1 MKKIVRIAGIIVIV
15 TVFVSLKKC
24 FNFDFNFSGIFKS
37 QPVVIDKTANVV
49 TEVRRMAE
57 LTAATY
63 YEENVIIRKRTREAT
78 VFGMKVSDV
87 EDELVILAKGK
98 VRIGFDLSK
107 IQEKDI
113 VVDSVSISLTL
124 PPIRILDVI
133 TNPSGFETYEES
145 GDWSHEE
152 VTQYKNEVRSVIE
165 ENAMESGILEFAE
178 KAGKERLTVFMQ
190 ALGFKRV
197 TILLS
202 K

>member
-1 MKKIVRIAGIIVIV
+1 MKNIIKIVVITVIVIAV
-15 TVFVSLKKC
+15 VSFMKS
-24 FNFDFNFSGIFKS
+24 FDFDFSNIFKS

-49 TEVRRMAE
+49 TEVRRLAE

-63 YEENVIIRKRTREAT
+63 YEENVIVRKRTREAT

-107 IQEKDI
+107 MQEKDI
-113 VVDSVSISLTL
+113 VADSVSISLKL

-152 VTQYKNEVRSVIE
+152 VTQYKNEVRSIIE
-165 ENAMESGILEFAE
+165 KNAKESGILEFAE

-190 ALGFKRV
+190 ALGFKKV
-197 TILLS
+197 TIALN